1 MKKLFSISIL
11 LILAISTFAQLP
23 QKKKVYTCSAIYDNQ
38 QAAQTFSTFNATF
51 ADTIKSGSAA
61 DTVFFKVL
69 INHVSIGFPYLSLN
83 TKLVS
88 AGQDTTATLTFW
100 QSIDGSINWQQIKQ
114 VLPVVTE
121 VYDTTK
127 VLGLNG
133 SNLIVLDTTAYAKG
147 FNGKFDLLYKY
158 KSTYKGLNLYSAS
171 LTTVPTEAVWSISIA
186 KGTGGTDVSF
196 WRQSAK
202 FEGQYLGIRIIA
214 PTRTGHKT
222 IYSGTVKFQKA
233 N

>member
-23 QKKKVYTCSAIYDNQ
+23 QKKKVYTLGAIYDNGT
-38 QAAQTFSTFNATF
+38 AAQTFSTFNAAF
-51 ADTIKSGSAA
+51 ADTLKSGSAA

-69 INHVSIGFPYLSLN
+69 INHVSLGFPYISLN

-88 AGQDTTATLTFW
+88 AGQDTTATVTFW
-100 QSIDGSINWQQIKQ
+100 QSIDGSTNWQQLKQ
-114 VLPVVTE
+114 VTNVVAF
-121 VYDTTK
+121 DTTK
-127 VLGLNG
+127 FYGMG
-133 SNLIVLDTTAYAKG
+133 APEIAWDTTKTTLKTIGKG
-147 FNGKFDLLYKY
+147 QLY
-158 KSTYKGLNLYSAS
+158 TYKTGFKGYGPYTQS
-171 LTTVPTEAVWSISIA
+171 TTPTETAFTVTIA

-196 WRQSAK
+196 WRKGVK
-202 FEGQYLGIRIIA
+202 FESQYLGIQIIA
-214 PTRTGHKT
+214 PSRTGHKT